1 MSKKYFIYCFLL
13 IVSILFFTSCSFVD
27 NGEQDVLN
35 HTDVITNADTTSEEN
50 TTDCSTA
57 EEITIALSSSCDIVL
72 ASGTTETGD
81 FYEVVAVENEDYTG
95 TEIKIGVI
103 KNNQWLIDLA
113 SDSPFLDE
121 NGLIGGSYS
130 VLKLK
135 EHKYNI
141 VPQFKYIGNSCFYI
155 YVWGG
160 SNGDFSVIWNVE
172 KNLYYKLIDKNLI
185 FYEEFINT
193 NEHFIIQDPYSKNG
207 FLLDTNQMT
216 VQKLNNPVQ
225 KMIDDDKSGHVS
237 SVNYTPYS
245 EGLYAIT
252 DYYTW
257 GEHQNYEG
265 FYDIDGN
272 RVIDL
277 SQYKF
282 ANNNF
287 AFKNGVCEMV
297 IINDQNSYYKI
308 TIDKTGNVINSEKIR

>member
-1 MSKKYFIYCFLL
+1 MCILLMS
-13 IVSILFFTSCSFVD
+13 SCSSPAD
-27 NGEQDVLN
+27 EAQEQFEQKETVL
-35 HTDVITNADTTSEEN
+35 TDYSENETTKVV
-50 TTDCSTA
+50 TT
-57 EEITIALSSSCDIVL
+57 EEITTKLSSMCDIIL
-72 ASGTTETGD
+72 ASGTSETGD
-81 FYEVVAVENEDYTG
+81 YYELVAVEQEDYTG
-95 TEIKIGVI
+95 TKITVGVI
-103 KNNQWLIDLA
+103 KNNQWLIELTN
-113 SDSPFLDE
+113 DSPVLDE
-121 NGLIGGSYS
+121 NGLIGGVHS
-130 VLKLK
+130 VTDLVKNKLS
-135 EHKYNI
+135 I
-141 VPQFKYIGNSCFYI
+141 IPQFKYIGNHCFYI
-155 YVWGG
+155 NIHQWNNYAFALV
-160 SNGDFSVIWNVE
+160 WNVE
-172 KNLYYKLIDKNLI
+172 NNVYYKLNGDNLI
-185 FYEEFINT
+185 FKDGFVNN
-193 NEHFIIQDPYSKNG
+193 NEYFIIQDPYSKDG

-225 KMIDDDKSGHVS
+225 EMIDDDKSGHVS

-282 ANNNF
+282 ANNDF